1 MRPYFSANLIFKK
14 EKTYRKM
21 DRLLITGGRPLK
33 GRVRISGAKNAALPL
48 MCAAL
53 LTDQRLELTNVPDLA
68 DIFTMSQ
75 LLVCLG
81 INIDK
86 THVSDSHTLTLKA
99 ADVGEVIAPY
109 DIVRKMR
116 ASILVLG
123 PLLARCGIGKISLP
137 GGCAIGTRPVDL
149 HLSGF
154 EKMGANIALEEG
166 YVEARAPQGGL
177 RGARITFPLVSVGA
191 TENLMM
197 AATLAKGTTV
207 LENAAREPEIVDL
220 ARCLR
225 AMGANIRGAG
235 TKTITI
241 EGVKSLKGTSHPVL
255 PDRIETAS
263 YAIAALIT
271 GGRLLLENARA
282 DLLGAVLPAF
292 RKTGGVIEE
301 KDGGLL
307 VGNGQGKPEPL
318 KITTQPFPGFATDMQ
333 AQFMALLAL
342 ADGAS
347 RITET
352 IFENRFMHVPELNRM
367 GAKISISG
375 AHARITGVDHLVGA
389 QVMATDLRASM
400 CLVLAG
406 LAARGETVLNRV
418 YHLDRGYEHI
428 EDKLSAVG
436 AAIERL
442 KD

>member
-1 MRPYFSANLIFKK
+1 MR
-14 EKTYRKM
+14 
-21 DRLLITGGRPLK
+21 

-68 DIFTMSQ
+68 DIFTLSQ
-75 LLVCLG
+75 LLSCLG
-81 INIDK
+81 ANIDK
-86 THVSDSHTLTLKA
+86 TRISDSHTLTLKA
-99 ADVGEVIAPY
+99 ADVRDVIAPY
-109 DIVRKMR
+109 DMVRKMR

-123 PLLARCGIGKISLP
+123 PLLARCGVGKISLP

-154 EKMGANIALEEG
+154 EKMGANIALKEG
-166 YVEARAPQGGL
+166 YVEARAPKGGL
-177 RGARITFPLVSVGA
+177 RGARISFPLVSVGA

-197 AATLAKGTTV
+197 AATLATGTTV
-207 LENAAREPEIVDL
+207 LENAAREPEIPDL
-220 ARCLR
+220 ARCLG

-241 EGVKSLKGTSHPVL
+241 EGVQNLKGANHPVL
-255 PDRIETAS
+255 PDRIETGS

-271 GGRLLLENARA
+271 GGQLFLENARA

-292 RKTGGVIEE
+292 QKTGGVIEE
-301 KDGGLL
+301 KDSGLVVGG
-307 VGNGQGKPEPL
+307 GQGKPKPL
-318 KITTQPFPGFATDMQ
+318 NITTRPFPGFATDMQ
-333 AQFMALLAL
+333 AHFMALLAL
-342 ADGAS
+342 TGGTS
-347 RITET
+347 KITET
-352 IFENRFMHVPELNRM
+352 IFENRYMHVPELNRM
-367 GAKISISG
+367 GAQISVSG
-375 AHARITGVDHLVGA
+375 AHARITGVDHLIGA

-428 EDKLSAVG
+428 ADKLSAVG
-436 AAIERL
+436 ASIERL

>member
-1 MRPYFSANLIFKK
+1 
-14 EKTYRKM
+14 M
-21 DRLLITGGRPLK
+21 DRLLITGGRPLR
-33 GRVRISGAKNAALPL
+33 GRIRISGAKNAALPL

-53 LTDQRLELTNVPDLA
+53 LTDERLELTNVPDLA
-68 DIFTMSQ
+68 DIFTLSQ
-75 LLVCLG
+75 LLGCFG
-81 INIDK
+81 TNIDK
-86 THVSDSHTLTLKA
+86 THVSDSHTLTLQA
-99 ADVGEVIAPY
+99 ADVRDVIAPY
-109 DIVRKMR
+109 DMVRKMR
-116 ASILVLG
+116 ASVLVLG
-123 PLLARCGIGKISLP
+123 PLLGRCGVGKISLP

-154 EKMGANIALEEG
+154 EAMGANIALEEG
-166 YVEARAPQGGL
+166 YVEARAPKGGL
-177 RGARITFPLVSVGA
+177 RGAKITFPFVSVGA

-207 LENAAREPEIVDL
+207 LENAAREPEIPDL
-220 ARCLR
+220 ARCLG

-235 TKTITI
+235 TRTITI
-241 EGVKSLKGTSHPVL
+241 EGVPSLKGTSHPVL
-255 PDRIETAS
+255 PDRIETGS

-271 GGRLLLENARA
+271 GGELLLENARA

-292 RKTGGVIEE
+292 QKTGGVIEE

-307 VGNGQGKPEPL
+307 VHNGQEKPKSL
-318 KITTQPFPGFATDMQ
+318 KITTRPFPGFATDMQ

-342 ADGAS
+342 AGGTS

-352 IFENRFMHVPELNRM
+352 IFENRYMHVPELNRM
-367 GAKISISG
+367 GADISVSG
-375 AHARITGVDHLVGA
+375 AHATITGVERLIGA
-389 QVMATDLRASM
+389 PVMATDLRASM
-400 CLVLAG
+400 CLVLAA

-436 AAIERL
+436 ASIERL

>member
-1 MRPYFSANLIFKK
+1 
-14 EKTYRKM
+14 M
-21 DRLLITGGRPLK
+21 DRLLITGGRPLR
-33 GRVRISGAKNAALPL
+33 GRIRISGAKNAALPL

-53 LTDQRLELTNVPDLA
+53 LTDERLELTNVPDLA
-68 DIFTMSQ
+68 DIFTLSQ
-75 LLVCLG
+75 LLGCFG
-81 INIDK
+81 TNIDK

-99 ADVGEVIAPY
+99 ADVRDVIAPY
-109 DIVRKMR
+109 DMVRKMR
-116 ASILVLG
+116 ASVLVLG
-123 PLLARCGIGKISLP
+123 PLLGRCGVGKISLP

-154 EKMGANIALEEG
+154 EAMGANIALEEG
-166 YVEARAPQGGL
+166 YVEARAPKGGL
-177 RGARITFPLVSVGA
+177 KGAKIIFPFVSVGA

-207 LENAAREPEIVDL
+207 LENAAREPEIPDL
-220 ARCLR
+220 ARCLG

-235 TKTITI
+235 TRTITI
-241 EGVKSLKGTSHPVL
+241 EGVPSLKGTSHPVL
-255 PDRIETAS
+255 PDRIETGS

-271 GGRLLLENARA
+271 GGELLLENARA

-292 RKTGGVIEE
+292 QKTGGVIEE

-307 VGNGQGKPEPL
+307 VHNGQEKPKPL
-318 KITTQPFPGFATDMQ
+318 KITTRPFPGFATDMQ

-342 ADGAS
+342 ADGTS
-347 RITET
+347 KITET
-352 IFENRFMHVPELNRM
+352 IFENRYMHVPELNRM
-367 GAKISISG
+367 GADISVSG
-375 AHARITGVDHLVGA
+375 AHATITGVERLIGA
-389 QVMATDLRASM
+389 PVMATDLRASM
-400 CLVLAG
+400 CLVLAA

-436 AAIERL
+436 ASIERL